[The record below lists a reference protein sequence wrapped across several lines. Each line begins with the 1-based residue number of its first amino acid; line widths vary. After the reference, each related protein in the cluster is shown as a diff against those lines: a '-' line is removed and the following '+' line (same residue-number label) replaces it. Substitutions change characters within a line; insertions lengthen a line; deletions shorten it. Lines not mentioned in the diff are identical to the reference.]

1 MNKIITYT
9 YLTLGIILAAIFYI
23 LASYYFRY
31 GEYHNIQFQYIFIIS
46 VCLGI
51 ISYMIKIPIF
61 YYLGKDLSVMVINII
76 FLIIAFILVILYSKF
91 ILREVIPM
99 YTYIIIVMIVLLIL
113 LNHFLD
119 IKYNNKS

>member
-1 MNKIITYT
+1 MNKIITYIW
-9 YLTLGIILAAIFYI
+9 LTLGIILAAIFYI

-61 YYLGKDLSVMVINII
+61 YYLGKDLSIMVINII
-76 FLIIAFILVILYSKF
+76 FLIIAFILVVLYSKF
-91 ILREVIPM
+91 ILHEIIPI
-99 YTYIIIVMIVLLIL
+99 YTYTIIVMIVLLIL
-113 LNHFLD
+113 LNQLLD
-119 IKYNNKS
+119 IKYSNKS